1 VPGAPATF
9 VRFGNSWSGVGVG
22 TSVRDEAYARGMF
35 PAQTDSAR
43 ATEPAPSEPT
53 KAGRSTPIRA
63 GVLGYGLS
71 GRVFHAPFLAANPD
85 FSLDA
90 IVTSNP
96 ERSAAARASYP
107 GVQVLRTAE
116 ELFSRGDLDLAVI
129 GTPPETHVPLA
140 HAALDAGL
148 AVVIDKP
155 FASTS
160 REGWE
165 LLKRARSLGLPI
177 TVFQNRRWDGDFLT
191 LRSLLAAGALGE
203 VYRFESRFESF
214 KPGPPRS
221 WKAEAT
227 PAAGGGI
234 LFDLGAH
241 LIDQA
246 VLLFGP
252 IDDVSAELHTRYP
265 GGVADDDSFVS
276 LHHASGVRSQLWM
289 SKFAAQVG
297 PRYRVLGSAAAYV
310 KWGLDGQEDAIQ
322 AGAAPTDADFG
333 LEAESAWGTLGAD
346 GATTAVP
353 TERGRYADFYARLAD
368 ALLRG
373 AALPVDPADA
383 LRTIEVIE
391 RIHAL

>member
-1 VPGAPATF
+1 MASLP
-9 VRFGNSWSGVGVG
+9 
-22 TSVRDEAYARGMF
+22 
-35 PAQTDSAR
+35 
-43 ATEPAPSEPT
+43 TETRPT
-53 KAGRSTPIRA
+53 APIRA

-85 FSLDA
+85 FSLEA

-96 ERSAAARASYP
+96 ERRAQALSAYP
-107 GVQVLRTAE
+107 GVRVVATAD
-116 ELFSRGDLDLAVI
+116 ELLAQGDLDLVVI
-129 GTPPETHVPLA
+129 GTPPQTHVPLA
-140 HAALDAGL
+140 NAALDAGL

-155 FASTS
+155 FSTTSQDGWHLLNRAS
-160 REGWE
+160 
-165 LLKRARSLGLPI
+165 SLGLPL

-191 LRSLLAAGALGE
+191 LQALMAEGALGE

-227 PAAGGGI
+227 PQNGGGI

-252 IDDVSAELHTRYP
+252 VDDVTAELHIRYP

-276 LHHASGVRSQLWM
+276 LHHGSGVQSHLWM
-289 SKFAAQVG
+289 SKFAAQAG
-297 PRYRVLGSAAAYV
+297 PRYRVSGSAAAFV
-310 KWGLDGQEDAIQ
+310 KWGLDGQEEAIQ
-322 AGAAPTDADFG
+322 AGALPTDDDFG
-333 LEAESAWGTLGAD
+333 LEPDTAWGTLGVD
-346 GATTAVP
+346 GATRVVP
-353 TERGRYADFYARLAD
+353 TERGRYSDFYAGLAD

-373 AALPVDPADA
+373 GALPVDPADA
-383 LRTIEVIE
+383 LRTIEIIE
-391 RIHAL
+391 RIHALAD

>member
-1 VPGAPATF
+1 MP
-9 VRFGNSWSGVGVG
+9 S
-22 TSVRDEAYARGMF
+22 
-35 PAQTDSAR
+35 
-43 ATEPAPSEPT
+43 APSDLPRT
-53 KAGRSTPIRA
+53 VPIRA

-85 FSLDA
+85 FSLDV
-90 IVTSNP
+90 IVTSNA
-96 ERSAAARASYP
+96 ERGASARQSYP
-107 GVQVLRTAE
+107 GVRVLASAE
-116 ELFSRGDLDLAVI
+116 ELFARGDLDLVVI

-155 FASTS
+155 FSTTS
-160 REGWE
+160 EAGWE
-165 LLKRARSLGLPI
+165 LVNRAHGLGLPI

-191 LRSLLAAGALGE
+191 LRALLAENALGQ

-221 WKAEAT
+221 WKAQAT

-252 IDDVSAELHTRYP
+252 VDDVSAEVTTRYP
-265 GGVADDDSFVS
+265 DGAADDDTFVS
-276 LHHASGVRSQLWM
+276 LHHGSGVRSHLWM

-297 PRYRVLGSAAAYV
+297 PRYRVLGAAAAYV
-310 KWGLDGQEDAIQ
+310 KWGLDGQEEAIQ
-322 AGAAPTDADFG
+322 AGHLPTEPDFG
-333 LEAESAWGTLGAD
+333 LEPESAWGTLGTD
-346 GATTAVP
+346 GATTVVP
-353 TERGRYADFYARLAD
+353 TRRGRYVSFYAELAD

-373 AALPVDPADA
+373 AALPVDAGDA
-383 LRTIEVIE
+383 LRTIEVME
-391 RIHAL
+391 RIHALTR

>member
-1 VPGAPATF
+1 MPSDQIDSPRPATP
-9 VRFGNSWSGVGVG
+9 RTG
-22 TSVRDEAYARGMF
+22 
-35 PAQTDSAR
+35 
-43 ATEPAPSEPT
+43 
-53 KAGRSTPIRA
+53 PIRA
-63 GVLGYGLS
+63 GVIGYGLS

-85 FSLDA
+85 FSLDV
-90 IVTSNP
+90 IVTSNA
-96 ERSAAARASYP
+96 ERSAQARTAYP
-107 GVQVLRTAE
+107 DVQVLATAE
-116 ELFSRGDLDLAVI
+116 ELLARTDLDLVVI

-155 FASTS
+155 FATTS

-165 LLKRARSLGLPI
+165 LLNRAKSLGLPI

-191 LRSLLAAGALGE
+191 LQALLADNALGE

-221 WKAEAT
+221 WKAQAT
-227 PAAGGGI
+227 PAQGGGI

-252 IDDVSAELHTRYP
+252 VDDVTAEVHTRYP
-265 GGVADDDSFVS
+265 GGVADDDTFVS
-276 LHHASGVRSQLWM
+276 LHHGSGVQSHLWM

-310 KWGLDGQEDAIQ
+310 KWGLDGQEDAIK
-322 AGAAPTDADFG
+322 AGQLPSDADFG
-333 LEAESAWGTLGAD
+333 LEPESAWGTVGND
-346 GATTAVP
+346 GDATVAP
-353 TERGRYADFYARLAD
+353 TLRGDYPAFYAGLAD
-368 ALLRG
+368 SLLRG
-373 AALPVDPADA
+373 SPMPVEAADA
-383 LRTIEVIE
+383 VRTIELME
-391 RIHAL
+391 RIRAS

>member
-1 VPGAPATF
+1 V
-9 VRFGNSWSGVGVG
+9 
-22 TSVRDEAYARGMF
+22 
-35 PAQTDSAR
+35 
-43 ATEPAPSEPT
+43 
-53 KAGRSTPIRA
+53 IRA
-63 GVLGYGLS
+63 GVIGYGLS
-71 GRVFHAPFLAANPD
+71 GRVFHAPFLAADPD
-85 FSLDA
+85 FSLDV
-90 IVTSNP
+90 IVTANP
-96 ERSAAARASYP
+96 ERAAQAVAAYP
-107 GVQVLRTAE
+107 DVRVLGTAA
-116 ELFSRGDLDLAVI
+116 ELFARDDLDLVVI
-129 GTPPETHVPLA
+129 GTPPESHVYLA

-155 FASTS
+155 FSSTS
-160 REGWE
+160 REGRE
-165 LLKRARSLGLPI
+165 LLRRAKTLGLPI

-191 LRSLLAAGALGE
+191 LQALMAEGALGE

-227 PAAGGGI
+227 PQNGGGI

-265 GGVADDDSFVS
+265 GGAADDDTFVS
-276 LHHASGVRSQLWM
+276 LHHASGVHSQLWM

-297 PRYRVLGSAAAYV
+297 PRYRVLGSTAAYV

-322 AGAAPTDADFG
+322 AGALPTDVDFG
-333 LEAESAWGTLGAD
+333 LEPEGAWGRLGTD
-346 GATTAVP
+346 GATTVVP

-368 ALLRG
+368 ALVRG

-391 RIHAL
+391 QIHAL